1 MNFLL
6 AVSLQNRFQSAH
18 TAVVVS
24 PVQSYKYDDYT
35 CRNRK
40 LFVTLPKNNKH
51 MKTRFLR
58 TGYLLLSLLL
68 FSGQTLLAQNTR
80 MVQTSNEIV
89 RINPQKA
96 NQIDYSTNGG
106 RTWITRYSGT
116 SSGEFIDMVIY
127 NGELIAITSK
137 GVYYSTNSGRTW
149 INRYSGTSC
158 GKFLSLMD
166 NGNELLAQTEKGLYY
181 STNCGRT
188 WMRR

>member
-1 MNFLL
+1 
-6 AVSLQNRFQSAH
+6 
-18 TAVVVS
+18 
-24 PVQSYKYDDYT
+24 
-35 CRNRK
+35 
-40 LFVTLPKNNKH
+40 
-51 MKTRFLR
+51 MKTTKLIHTFCVLFL
-58 TGYLLLSLLL
+58 GL
-68 FSGQTLLAQNTR
+68 FLSGQTIQAQNTR

-127 NGELIAITSK
+127 NNELIAITSK
-137 GVYYSTNSGRTW
+137 GVYYSTSSGRTW

-158 GKFLSLMD
+158 GKFLSLMN
-166 NGNELLAQTEKGLYY
+166 NGKELLAQTDKGLYY
-181 STNCGRT
+181 STNSGRT

>member
-1 MNFLL
+1 
-6 AVSLQNRFQSAH
+6 
-18 TAVVVS
+18 
-24 PVQSYKYDDYT
+24 
-35 CRNRK
+35 
-40 LFVTLPKNNKH
+40 
-51 MKTRFLR
+51 MKTTKLIHTFCVLFL
-58 TGYLLLSLLL
+58 GL
-68 FSGQTLLAQNTR
+68 FLSGQTIQAQNTR

-116 SSGEFIDMVIY
+116 SSGEFIDIVIY

-137 GVYYSTNSGRTW
+137 GVYYSTSSGRTW

-158 GKFLSLMD
+158 GKFLSLMN
-166 NGNELLAQTEKGLYY
+166 NGKELLAQTDKGLYY
-181 STNCGRT
+181 STNSGRT

>member
-1 MNFLL
+1 
-6 AVSLQNRFQSAH
+6 
-18 TAVVVS
+18 
-24 PVQSYKYDDYT
+24 
-35 CRNRK
+35 
-40 LFVTLPKNNKH
+40 
-51 MKTRFLR
+51 MKTTKLIHTFCVLFL
-58 TGYLLLSLLL
+58 GL
-68 FSGQTLLAQNTR
+68 FLSGQTIQAQNTR

-158 GKFLSLMD
+158 GKFLSLMNND
-166 NGNELLAQTEKGLYY
+166 KELLAQTDKGLYY
-181 STNCGRT
+181 STNSGRT

>member
-1 MNFLL
+1 
-6 AVSLQNRFQSAH
+6 
-18 TAVVVS
+18 
-24 PVQSYKYDDYT
+24 
-35 CRNRK
+35 
-40 LFVTLPKNNKH
+40 
-51 MKTRFLR
+51 
-58 TGYLLLSLLL
+58 
-68 FSGQTLLAQNTR
+68 

-127 NGELIAITSK
+127 NNELIAITSK
-137 GVYYSTNSGRTW
+137 GVYYSTSSGRTW
-149 INRYSGTSC
+149 ISRYSGSSC

-188 WMRR
+188 WIKR

>member
-1 MNFLL
+1 MKTIKILYTCCLLL
-6 AVSLQNRFQSAH
+6 A
-18 TAVVVS
+18 
-24 PVQSYKYDDYT
+24 
-35 CRNRK
+35 
-40 LFVTLPKNNKH
+40 
-51 MKTRFLR
+51 
-58 TGYLLLSLLL
+58 LL
-68 FSGQTLLAQNTR
+68 FGGQTLQAQNTR

-149 INRYSGTSC
+149 MSRYTGTSC

-166 NGNELLAQTEKGLYY
+166 NGKELLAQTEKGLYY
-181 STNCGRT
+181 STNSGRT

>member
-1 MNFLL
+1 
-6 AVSLQNRFQSAH
+6 
-18 TAVVVS
+18 
-24 PVQSYKYDDYT
+24 
-35 CRNRK
+35 
-40 LFVTLPKNNKH
+40 
-51 MKTRFLR
+51 MKTTKLIHTFCVLFL
-58 TGYLLLSLLL
+58 GL
-68 FSGQTLLAQNTR
+68 FLSGQTIQAQNTR

-127 NGELIAITSK
+127 NNELIAITTK
-137 GVYYSTNSGRTW
+137 GIYYSTNSGRTW
-149 INRYSGTSC
+149 MSRYTGTSC

-166 NGNELLAQTEKGLYY
+166 NGKELLAQTEKGLYY
-181 STNCGRT
+181 STNSGRT